1 MSAEFLIAYEVL
13 RPDENGEIPP
23 RVFVYA
29 NDGEELDAMVDAG
42 TVSLLIGKTYGYC
55 VFSVVGMCVWSSKPV
70 ARLPSRR
77 GVSVKFPNDG
87 DLRAWKRFCRQ
98 LHAQLVAGAMPDE
111 AKDAYQRSIRMVYPK
126 WVRVT
131 KRRTTFRSLLA
142 TVDEALAKLIH

>member
-23 RVFVYA
+23 RVFVYS
-29 NDGEELDAMVDAG
+29 NDGEDLDAMAEVG

-70 ARLPSRR
+70 VRLSSLS
-77 GVSVKFPNDG
+77 GVTVNFPDDG
-87 DLRAWKRFCRQ
+87 DLFAWKRFCAQ
-98 LHAQLVAGAMPDE
+98 LHAQLVAGAMPQE
-111 AKDAYQRSIRMVYPK
+111 AVDAGQRFIRVAFPQPTQST
-126 WVRVT
+126 RQ
-131 KRRTTFRSLLA
+131 FRSLLA